1 MESIFRGIVNEHIEE
16 MGLKVFKVFVYACC
30 HHTHRKIF
38 KVKTHWGK
46 DMIRNRPVYQNT
58 EHRIRNQDVL
68 IGQIKNDYKQC
79 KNLWER
85 VEKEIIDISE
95 TERILQI
102 IAWVKAGI
110 EELKEI
116 QGSQIEGISWGE
128 MNNIEKE
135 VLRIQDKIRIKI
147 RCLFSM

>member
-1 MESIFRGIVNEHIEE
+1 
-16 MGLKVFKVFVYACC
+16 
-30 HHTHRKIF
+30 
-38 KVKTHWGK
+38 
-46 DMIRNRPVYQNT
+46 MIRNRPVYQNT